1 MSSDPITIILMGEPV
16 PFARMRLSRSTG
28 GHYIPAEQRNAM
40 AALRIAA
47 GDAMRQQ
54 GAVLFD
60 EPVTLDLLAEFP
72 IPMSWSR
79 KKRSAALLG
88 AVRPGKRPDI
98 DNLYKLAADALN
110 SVVFRDDALIVEM
123 HARKIYGGQ
132 PKLVITVQ
140 PAANRTLP
148 TLAA

>member
-1 MSSDPITIILMGEPV
+1 VTSDPITIVLMGEPV

-28 GHYIPAEQRNAM
+28 GHYIPTEQRNAM
-40 AALRIAA
+40 AALKIAA
-47 GDAMRQQ
+47 GNAMRQQ
-54 GAVLFD
+54 GGTLFD

-72 IPMSWSR
+72 IPGSWS
-79 KKRSAALLG
+79 KKKQAAALLG

-110 SVVFRDDALIVEM
+110 SVVFRDDALIVEIR
-123 HARKIYGGQ
+123 ARKIYGNQ

-140 PAANRTLP
+140 PAA
-148 TLAA
+148 